1 MKQLMIGLAV
11 LLLAG
16 CFTYVPYEQATPRAG
31 DHVTADLTP
40 GGSEELARLV
50 GPRVGSVRGQV
61 LTADGNSML
70 LSVSSTTSY
79 DDQTTDWKGEQVAVP
94 LGNVN
99 QILTKKFSAGR
110 TLMLTA
116 AVVGVGILGAKIL
129 TGVDQ
134 SNHNGST
141 GGGGQNPN

>member
-1 MKQLMIGLAV
+1 MKQLMISLAA

-16 CFTYVPYEQATPRAG
+16 CFIYVPYEQTTPRTG
-31 DHVTADLTP
+31 DHVTADLNP

-50 GPRVGSVRGQV
+50 GPQVGSVRGQV
-61 LTADGNSML
+61 LTADASSML
-70 LSVSSTTSY
+70 LSVSSTTSF
-79 DDQTTDWKGEQVAVP
+79 DEQTTYWKGEQVAVP
-94 LGNVN
+94 LGSVDH
-99 QILTKKFSAGR
+99 ILTKKFSAGR